1 MTVTDIL
8 TRLEATPPILSDGR
22 PLQDFLA
29 RDTSLGRDGAEAALR
44 EYRRF
49 LALALAAPGELRMPG
64 PMIAQLW
71 QLHRDDSASYAA
83 FLSDLGQGAGLA
95 TRMVEWRTHAQAYT
109 ETRRAYEA
117 AFGPAPRRWWPAR
130 PKPPGTASYR
140 LELASVT
147 MLLQLSAV
155 TAVFFWVKQ
164 DDLWFWSLAIL
175 WAGGLVVIAIALW
188 REAHAPGS
196 FDIYADRQT
205 VSGQS

>member
-1 MTVTDIL
+1 MTDIL

-22 PLQDFLA
+22 PLEDFLA

-95 TRMVEWRTHAQAYT
+95 TRMVEWRSHARAAYT

-117 AFGPAPRRWWPAR
+117 AFGPAPRGWWPAR

-140 LELASVT
+140 LGLAS
-147 MLLQLSAV
+147 LSLPLQLAGI
-155 TAVFFWVKQ
+155 TTLTLTTKGEEQWVWILGA
-164 DDLWFWSLAIL
+164 LWVATI
-175 WAGGLVVIAIALW
+175 AAIAVSLW
-188 REAHAPGS
+188 WESGAPGG
-196 FDIYADRQT
+196 FRVYADRQT
-205 VSGQS
+205 ISGQV